1 MRYLI
6 TLYAN
11 YKLAKIE
18 NLKRGRLGY
27 YTLYILAASAYIVS
41 DRYLYENTLVLTPF
55 YVIYL

>member
-18 NLKRGRLGY
+18 DLKRGRLGI
-27 YTLYILAASAYIVS
+27 YTLYRIGIS
-41 DRYLYENTLVLTPF
+41 N
-55 YVIYL
+55 